1 MTNLRKLIPAA
12 ARQRVREFRTERKK
26 KALFGDLASFVP
38 APEAMYDGPE
48 SYEAFK
54 NNGEEFLKICVEL
67 CALRRDEKMLD
78 VGSGMGRK
86 ALALTQYFGPGAT
99 YDGIELVKS
108 GVEWCSNG
116 IGKRYPRFRFQQID
130 VYNKHY
136 NPGGRSQAADYRFPF
151 PDDTFTFVLLGSVF
165 THMLPADL
173 ANYLKEI
180 GRVMAPGGRC
190 LITYFLLDDDALRQ
204 VEQGKDAQGFKHV
217 GPGYRTTSLEVPEEA
232 IAFDE
237 KWIRGLYETS
247 GLKIT
252 RVEHGSWTGLSGR
265 KSYQDIVIATKA

>member
-116 IGKRYPRFRFQQID
+116 IGKRY
-130 VYNKHY
+130 
-136 NPGGRSQAADYRFPF
+136 